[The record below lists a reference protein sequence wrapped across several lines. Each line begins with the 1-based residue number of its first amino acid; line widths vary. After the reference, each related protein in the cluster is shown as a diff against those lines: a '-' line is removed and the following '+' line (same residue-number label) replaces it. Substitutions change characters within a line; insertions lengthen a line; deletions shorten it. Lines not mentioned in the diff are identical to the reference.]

1 MIKDESSQPT
11 DRVQPVSG
19 LARRAYPSSSVGRIA
34 FFVVLI
40 EAIATVSLKF
50 LLDANSPFIGHI
62 VFFIMG
68 FPVLFVVLIFTT
80 LWMKRD

>member
-1 MIKDESSQPT
+1 MIKDEDSQPI
-11 DRVQPVSG
+11 DKVRPISG
-19 LARRAYPSSSVGRIA
+19 LARRVHPGSSVRA
-34 FFVVLI
+34 LALFVVLI

-68 FPVLFVVLIFTT
+68 FPLLFVVLIFST
-80 LWMKRD
+80 LWMNRD

>member
-1 MIKDESSQPT
+1 MIKDENSQSSNK
-11 DRVQPVSG
+11 VQLISG
-19 LARRAYPSSSVGRIA
+19 LARRAYPSSSVGGIA
-34 FFVVLI
+34 LFVVLI

-50 LLDANSPFIGHI
+50 LLDANSSFIGHI

-80 LWMKRD
+80 LWMRRD